1 MVRRQGIAML
11 FVLLISSL
19 VLIGI
24 VTATGRV
31 IAEKRITTSDY
42 ASKRALS
49 VAESGLQQTLA
60 VLTNTTWSGSEFT
73 TTVPSGFYLT
83 GAGAATNVRTF
94 LMTLTSVKNVVSWGG
109 QNPADSRSS
118 FSVKVIKPA
127 GSPVWNGS
135 TLPYHQVMPVQVY
148 VLGEVFSQ
156 DGYAAADLL
165 ARRVVSGIYSV
176 AVDLGVTPPPPD
188 TSVFN
193 YGLFS
198 DAGIT
203 FGGDATV
210 ENGSIRSNGTI
221 DLGNNKQRLDSG
233 QTVYAVGAV
242 TGKGITDKVVTPVV
256 PLTFPVLNVPYYKSL
271 AGQFL
276 TGTGIYDGDPLP
288 DVYPTLSTELHAWV
302 YSDLGNKDPGSLLL
316 ADRLAAQTRWL
327 AQATEP
333 TAPTA
338 PAGVDPLKWP
348 AVWKQQWT
356 TFMAAL
362 RSVDTSSSGLRTW
375 LQQTLLGTSS
385 RTQADILANP
395 GVTIGGINLVS
406 GAVAN
411 PSGVDSTVWTAFVK
425 NEATAVFYVVGSA
438 SIEGG
443 ALRGTI
449 VIDGDPLEIRGNV
462 TVGDPSTLG
471 LAILTNGSIRITGS
485 PTLYGLLYTSKGI
498 DFGSG
503 NVIVHGSIV
512 SKDPMDYSGSFETDY
527 SVLSVLPYT
536 SISGPVLPGTGGI
549 SAVSPSSAGSGWTEQ
564 SYDQYLN
571 P

>member
-60 VLTNTTWSGSEFT
+60 ILKNTTWSGSGFT
-73 TTVPSGFYLT
+73 TTVPDGSYLT
-83 GAGAATNVRTF
+83 SADAAANVGTF
-94 LMTLTSVKNVVSWGG
+94 LMTLTSVKSVVPWGG
-109 QNPADSRSS
+109 QNPDSRSS

-127 GSPVWNGS
+127 GAPVWNGS

-148 VLGEVFSQ
+148 VLGEVFSR
-156 DGYAAADLL
+156 DGYATADLL
-165 ARRVVSGIYSV
+165 ARRVVSGSYSV
-176 AVDLGVTPPPPD
+176 AVDLRVTPPPPD

-198 DAGIT
+198 DAGIA
-203 FGGDATV
+203 FGGGADV
-210 ENGSIRSNGTI
+210 NFGDIWSNGGV
-221 DLGNNKQRLDSG
+221 DLGQNGKQRLDTG
-233 QTVYAVGAV
+233 KTIYAVGAV
-242 TGKGITDKVVTPVV
+242 TGKASGDLVSHPTV
-256 PLTFPVLNVPYYKSL
+256 PITFPVLNVPYYKSL

-288 DVYPTLSTELHAWV
+288 DVYPTLSAELHAWV

-327 AQATEP
+327 AQAT
-333 TAPTA
+333 A
-338 PAGVDPLKWP
+338 PAAPVGVDLLI
-348 AVWKQQWT
+348 WKQQWT

-362 RSVDTSSSGLRTW
+362 RSVDTSSSSLRTW

-395 GVTIGGINLVS
+395 GVTIGGINSVS
-406 GAVAN
+406 GAVAK

-462 TVGDPSTLG
+462 TIGDPSNLA

-485 PTLYGLLYTSKGI
+485 PTLSGLIYTSKGI

-503 NVIVHGSIV
+503 NVTFHGSIV
-512 SKDPMDYSGSFETDY
+512 SKDPMAYSGSFETDY

-564 SYDQYLN
+564 SYAQYLD

>member
-60 VLTNTTWSGSEFT
+60 ILKNTTWSGSGFT
-73 TTVPSGFYLT
+73 TTVPVGSYLT
-83 GAGAATNVRTF
+83 SADAATNVRTF
-94 LMTLTSVKNVVSWGG
+94 LMTLTSVKSVVSWGG
-109 QNPADSRSS
+109 QNPDLRSS

-135 TLPYHQVMPVQVY
+135 TLPYAQVMPVQVY
-148 VLGEVFSQ
+148 VLGEVFSR
-156 DGYAAADLL
+156 DGYATADLL
-165 ARRVVSGIYSV
+165 ARRVVSGSYNV
-176 AVDLGVTPPPPD
+176 AVDLGVTPRPPD

-203 FGGDATV
+203 FGGGADV
-210 ENGSIRSNGTI
+210 NLGDIWSNGGV
-221 DLGNNKQRLDSG
+221 DLGPNGHQRLDTG
-233 QTVYAVGAV
+233 KTIYAVGAV
-242 TGKGITDKVVTPVV
+242 TGKASGDDVLHPEV
-256 PLTFPVLNVPYYKSL
+256 PITFPVLNVPYYKSL

-288 DVYPTLSTELHAWV
+288 DVYPTLSAELHEWV
-302 YSDLGNKDPGSLLL
+302 YLDLGNKDPGSLLL

-327 AQATEP
+327 ARA
-333 TAPTA
+333 TA
-338 PAGVDPLKWP
+338 PAGVDP
-348 AVWKQQWT
+348 VEWT

-385 RTQADILANP
+385 RTQADMLANP
-395 GVTIGGINLVS
+395 GVTIGGINSVS
-406 GAVAN
+406 GSVAK
-411 PSGVDSTVWTAFVK
+411 PSGVDPTVWNAFVA
-425 NEATAVFYVVGSA
+425 NEATAVFYVAGSA
-438 SIEGG
+438 SIQGG

-462 TVGDPSTLG
+462 TVGDPSNLG

-503 NVIVHGSIV
+503 NVTVHGSVV

-549 SAVSPSSAGSGWTEQ
+549 SAVSPSSVGSGWTEQ
-564 SYDQYLN
+564 SYAKYLD